1 MAGAHFQVETG
12 EGSWALWGLCVC
24 DCGFGRV
31 CELEV
36 GDVYSKYANLITF
49 VYLYSFLIC
58 FFFFW
63 CVKKSPGIADTEQNE
78 WSVSLSWS
86 DLQTFEV
93 SR

>member
-49 VYLYSFLIC
+49 VYLYSFLI
-58 FFFFW
+58 
-63 CVKKSPGIADTEQNE
+63 
-78 WSVSLSWS
+78 
-86 DLQTFEV
+86 
-93 SR
+93 